1 MLLRMSVCSTVLYQ
15 VKNVTETK
23 SAIFV
28 EIYVCYFCLF
38 ALILINAYTIQQLR
52 ILMSFISVADSISLE
67 KILVLKENYFPGEH
81 NQVNIQKL

>member
-38 ALILINAYTIQQLR
+38 ALILINAYTKQQLR
-52 ILMSFISVADSISLE
+52 ILMSFICVAD
-67 KILVLKENYFPGEH
+67 KNYFPGEH
-81 NQVNIQKL
+81 NQVNIEKW